1 MTPEEVYQYF
11 GSAYAAAKAIGIT
24 KQSFSYWIEKRFIPF
39 NRQIE
44 IQKITKGKLRAREE
58 DAKKLNPN
66 NTNESKTNYLPN
78 FRYYDKKHGM
88 CRVESLHFRKGKV
101 PKITYVVEGNNKEK
115 FSVFN
120 TKNLIQ
126 ASDLFDSKGIRLY
139 EGDICL
145 NNKVRFIFKNI
156 EMANEFKK
164 FGKFKIIGNIFDDK
178 K

>member
-1 MTPEEVYQYF
+1 
-11 GSAYAAAKAIGIT
+11 
-24 KQSFSYWIEKRFIPF
+24 
-39 NRQIE
+39 
-44 IQKITKGKLRAREE
+44 
-58 DAKKLNPN
+58 
-66 NTNESKTNYLPN
+66 
-78 FRYYDKKHGM
+78 M

-120 TKNLIQ
+120 TKNLMQ
-126 ASDLFDSKGIRLY
+126 ATDLLDSKGIRLY